1 MPDRFATPAF
11 ASSGPPLVK
20 GDRRPVCI
28 IEPLDIEKTYKRP
41 PRPRKEKLGFA
52 RAFKVLPF
60 LSVAVPALV
69 LRLYE
74 LNALGFN
81 SDEAVYAGQA
91 ASIAGQPAFLESFP
105 IFRAHPLLFQ
115 TVLSVVYQGSVS
127 DLAGRLCSVAFGLGA
142 IVMTYL
148 LGRELYG
155 RRVGYVAALL
165 LAVMPYH
172 VLVSRQ
178 VLLDGPM
185 TFFATMTLYLIAR
198 HSSTGRSTYL
208 YASAG
213 ALGLTVLCKEPAVLL
228 LGAVYAYYAVTR
240 VTRLSLRQLIV
251 ASAVFGLT
259 ILPFPLSVMFSGRS
273 STGQQFLSYQI
284 FRRPN
289 HTWSFYFTE
298 VPPAV
303 GVLTVVVAVAG
314 LFILA
319 RQQSWREGLLC
330 CWIAVPFAFFELWPV
345 KGFQYL
351 LPLAPAL
358 AVLAA
363 RAIVLGAQR
372 FRPSER
378 HRQPV
383 LTAALV
389 AVLAVSLALPAWD
402 RIQPDQGNTTFLA
415 GSGGVAGGR
424 DAGEWIAA
432 NIPVGAKMLAVGP
445 SMANVIQF
453 YGHRKTYGLSVSPN
467 PLHRNPVYEPVL
479 NPDNLIRQNEI
490 QYLVWDVY
498 SSNRTQFF
506 SNRLLTYTERYH
518 GRIVHTETMQVTGPD
533 GTKTDEPVIVI
544 YEVRP

>member
-1 MPDRFATPAF
+1 MPDRFVTPAF
-11 ASSGPPLVK
+11 ASSAPPLVE
-20 GDRRPVCI
+20 GERRPVCI
-28 IEPLDIEKTYKRP
+28 IDTLDVEHLYEKPPEPRQDDLLWE
-41 PRPRKEKLGFA
+41 
-52 RAFKVLPF
+52 RAVKVLPF
-60 LSVAVPALV
+60 LSVALPALI
-69 LRLYE
+69 LRVFQ

-127 DLAGRLCSVAFGLGA
+127 DLAGRLVAVTFGLGA
-142 IVMTYL
+142 IAMTYL

-185 TFFATMTLYLIAR
+185 TFFATLTLYLIAR

-240 VTRLSLRQLIV
+240 VTRLTLRQLIV

-298 VPPAV
+298 VPEAV
-303 GVLTVVVAVAG
+303 GVLTLIVAVAG
-314 LFILA
+314 LFVLA

-351 LPLAPAL
+351 LPLSPAL

-363 RAIVLGAQR
+363 RAVVLGAQR
-372 FRPSER
+372 FRPTEK

-389 AVLAVSLALPAWD
+389 AVLAVSLAIPAWN
-402 RIQPDQGNTTFLA
+402 RIQPDNASTTFLA

-424 DAGEWIAA
+424 DAGDWVEA
-432 NIPVGAKMLAVGP
+432 NIPVGSKLLAVGP

-490 QYLVWDVY
+490 QYLVWDIY
-498 SSNRTQFF
+498 SAGRTQFF
-506 SNRLLTYTERYH
+506 SNRLLTYAERYH
-518 GRIVHTETMQVTGPD
+518 GRIVHTETVKVTGSD
-533 GTKTDEPVIVI
+533 GTRRDEPVIVI